1 MDRTTRAFVFASLVY
16 LVAGAVLGTLMAVI
30 PQMRVG
36 LLFTHVHLLLAGFMA
51 MMIFGV
57 GYFILPRFV
66 GRGLQWPSMVP
77 AHFWLANVSLIGL
90 AVARPMQALTG
101 SGAWGGIVHLAAV
114 VQLLSLCLFA
124 ANLGVT
130 LLASSKPAAAAA
142 SPPERPRAEGA
153 PALRMAGA
161 QAAPSCATLGAE
173 TPVGE
178 IVDRKEGAQAV
189 LVEAGLT
196 PLRDPAHL
204 EMVRRA
210 GIPLAQACTR
220 HGIPLDELLERLRAL
235 PDRATSSAGGTITP
249 DHVIGELVR
258 RHPATREV
266 LRTRFGDGCFT
277 CPGFETETLAQGAM
291 MHGVDVGE
299 LIADLE
305 RAAGGGGG

>member
-1 MDRTTRAFVFASLVY
+1 MDRTTRAFIFASLVY
-16 LVAGAVLGTLMAVI
+16 LVAGAVLGTLIAVV

-66 GRGLQWPSMVP
+66 GRELQWPSMVP
-77 AHFWLANVSLIGL
+77 AHFWLANVSLVAL
-90 AVARPMQALTG
+90 AVARPMHALTG
-101 SGAWGGIVHLAAV
+101 SGAWGGITHLAAV

-130 LLASSKPAAAAA
+130 LLATSKPAK
-142 SPPERPRAEGA
+142 EEGA

-161 QAAPSCATLGAE
+161 PGGSPPVALGPD

-178 IVDRKEGAQAV
+178 IVDRKEGAREL

-196 PLRDPAHL
+196 PLQEPAHL

-210 GIPLAQACTR
+210 GVSLAQACMK
-220 HGIPLDELLERLRAL
+220 HGIPLNELLERLRAL
-235 PDRATSSAGGTITP
+235 PDGAPRSAGGTITP
-249 DHVIGELVR
+249 DQLIGELVR
-258 RHPATREV
+258 RHPAAREV

-299 LIADLE
+299 LISELE
-305 RAAGGGGG
+305 RAVGGGGGK

>member
-1 MDRTTRAFVFASLVY
+1 
-16 LVAGAVLGTLMAVI
+16 
-30 PQMRVG
+30 
-36 LLFTHVHLLLAGFMA
+36 
-51 MMIFGV
+51 
-57 GYFILPRFV
+57 
-66 GRGLQWPSMVP
+66 
-77 AHFWLANVSLIGL
+77 
-90 AVARPMQALTG
+90 
-101 SGAWGGIVHLAAV
+101 V

-130 LLASSKPAAAAA
+130 LLVSKKAAKPDATEA
-142 SPPERPRAEGA
+142 PRAEGS

-161 QAAPSCATLGAE
+161 PGVSPPVALGPD

-196 PLRDPAHL
+196 PLQDPAHL

-210 GIPLAQACTR
+210 GIPLAQACER
-220 HGIPLDELLERLRAL
+220 HGIALDDLLERLRAL
-235 PDRATSSAGGTITP
+235 PDLAPSSAGVTITP

-299 LIADLE
+299 LIAELE
-305 RAAGGGGG
+305 RAAGGGGGE